1 MIAVRVLAVLLGA
14 ACFLGGCTGLTQA
27 SEETKAST
35 RQVALLIQSVNDSSA
50 SFQRQRDTIA
60 VATLAQRQ
68 ALESL
73 ALRNEAAVLQ
83 STAAWEVAG
92 QSERGRAFDTLRA
105 SSAQLLARLS
115 DARAREQAH
124 AQALREARSAV
135 RLQGAKLS
143 EASTTLMTLAEGSD
157 AEQASFYLA
166 YARAVREKIKQDSE
180 AQAAQHTSDT
190 TKDSKHE

>member
-1 MIAVRVLAVLLGA
+1 MISLRCIAVLPAV
-14 ACFLGGCTGLTQA
+14 ACLLGGCTGLTQA
-27 SEETKAST
+27 SGETRAST

-92 QSERGRAFDTLRA
+92 QSARRHAFDALRA

-115 DARAREQAH
+115 EARAREQAH
-124 AQALREARSAV
+124 AQSLRAARSAMRV
-135 RLQGAKLS
+135 QGAKLR

-166 YARAVREKIKQDSE
+166 YARAVRETVKQNSE
-180 AQAAQHTSDT
+180 AQAAQHTSDM
-190 TKDSKHE
+190 TKGSKHE